1 MDVRDVIRL
10 RQLQR
15 FPQMQPPLPKPRS
28 TPARPAYNTSSV
40 QPISSPSPLELPL
53 PELLS
58 PELPLSELPLSE
70 LLPPELPLSEL
81 PLSELPP
88 IAGCA
93 VGTGVAIGAVTVVA
107 TFVGFVCCIEIGR
120 AHV

>member
-1 MDVRDVIRL
+1 
-10 RQLQR
+10 
-15 FPQMQPPLPKPRS
+15 MQPPLPKPRS

-70 LLPPELPLSEL
+70 LPLSELPLSELPLSEL

-93 VGTGVAIGAVTVVA
+93 VGTGVAIGAVTVVVA
-107 TFVGFVCCIEIGR
+107 FVGFVCCIVVFS
-120 AHV
+120 AVLCT